1 MYIRKRIPGKDNPVL
16 IRMVKDNFQVRTET
30 INSILKYANEVLVLC
45 DDNDNDKIAGFVSY
59 RFRLGNMVYV
69 DYVVLDFK
77 YQGKGIA
84 TSFLPVFENYFLKQG
99 INTIYGTVDEENTE
113 ALRLFKRWGFKTK
126 GKIASSFII
135 EKHLSSTPSSI
146 DQTNVTPSKIDPT
159 KSSYVRKL
167 STPPYLGR

>member
-1 MYIRKRIPGKDNPVL
+1 LYIRKRIPGKDNPVL

-30 INSILKYANEVLVLC
+30 IKAIINNANEVLVIC
-45 DDNDNDKIAGFVSY
+45 DDNNKIAGFVSY

-84 TSFLPVFENYFLKQG
+84 TSFLPVFENYCLKQG

-126 GKIASSFII
+126 GKIVSSIII
-135 EKHLSSTPSSI
+135 EKHLSSTSSSI

-167 STPPYLGR
+167 TTPPYLGR